1 MDAPAPVL
9 WAMSVVLAAAAV
21 PCVYRLVRAAGGEP
35 LSCRVNRADEA
46 AELLLCVGML
56 AMVSPLGG
64 PVPLA
69 GWRAVYFVA
78 VGALAALWIFH
89 RRAATVSCT
98 PSRCGHHAV
107 MAAVMLYMLVGMTQ
121 HDGGPWLTLAG
132 HSGSLP
138 LWPLAAAVLAYCVV
152 DVGVAVSRAARA
164 REESGPV
171 LFGTR
176 AREATRVV
184 TGAAMAGMLVTM
196 L

>member
-9 WAMSVVLAAAAV
+9 WAMSVVLATAAV
-21 PCVYRLVRAAGGEP
+21 PCVYRLVNAARGEP

-69 GWRAVYFVA
+69 GWRAVYVVA
-78 VGALAALWIFH
+78 VGGLAALWIFH
-89 RRAATVSCT
+89 RRAATASCT
-98 PSRCGHHAV
+98 PSRCGHHVV
-107 MAAVMLYMLVGMTQ
+107 MAAAMLYMLAGMTQ

-132 HSGSLP
+132 HGGSLP
-138 LWPLAAAVLAYCVV
+138 VWPLAAALLAYCAVDAALSAWRVV
-152 DVGVAVSRAARA
+152 RA
-164 REESGPV
+164 EGESGPV

-176 AREATRVV
+176 AREGPRAV
-184 TGAAMAGMLVTM
+184 TSAAMGGMLVTM